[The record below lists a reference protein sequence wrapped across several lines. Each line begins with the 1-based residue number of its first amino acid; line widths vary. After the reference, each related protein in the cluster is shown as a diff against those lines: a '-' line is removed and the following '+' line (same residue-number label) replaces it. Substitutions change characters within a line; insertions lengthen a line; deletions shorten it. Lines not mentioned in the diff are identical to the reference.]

1 VAAGGRFNIN
11 LCLWKEKIMSVL
23 NKFFAPSPFIQ
34 LHEHSKKVHEC
45 VELLRPLANA
55 LLSENYEKIEELH
68 NLMSKTEHEADQI
81 KTDLRDRISQMY
93 FLSVGRSELSRFL
106 AYQDDVAD
114 AAEDFAVVLLLRKT
128 KIPDELQEDF
138 KALVEQVISVSEQ
151 LLSVAEKLSKL
162 AGAAFTGEEAKEVL
176 EAVET
181 ISEEEWKA
189 DRLARKFARH
199 FYSMEKGLDP
209 VTIIFLDKYSKTLSA
224 IANNAEKAAKYLRL
238 IIRKK

>member
-1 VAAGGRFNIN
+1 
-11 LCLWKEKIMSVL
+11 MSVL

-81 KTDLRDRISQMY
+81 KTDLRDRISKMY

-114 AAEDFAVVLLLRKT
+114 AAEDFSVVLLLRKT
-128 KIPDELQEDF
+128 KVPEELKPDF
-138 KALVEQVISVSEQ
+138 MVFVEQVISVSEQ
-151 LLSVAEKLSKL
+151 LMALAEKLSTL
-162 AGAAFTGEEAKEVL
+162 AEAAFSGQEVQEVL
-176 EAVET
+176 EDIEK
-181 ISEEEWKA
+181 IGEEEWKA
-189 DRLARKFARH
+189 DRLERKFARH
-199 FYSMEKGLDP
+199 FYSMEDKLDI
-209 VTIIFLDKYSKTLSA
+209 VTIMFLEKYSKTLGAVS
-224 IANNAEKAAKYLRL
+224 NNAEKAAKYLRL
-238 IIRKK
+238 LIRKK